1 MTEADVTDQNLTDED
16 VTPAR
21 RASRFGAPLV
31 AWTAI
36 LALLVGVLLGWL
48 VFSPRH
54 PGDDSAEAGFAR
66 DMYEHHA
73 QAVDMS
79 LTVLQRTD
87 DEALRGLAYDIA
99 TSQANQMGQMEA
111 WIRSWG
117 LSMARPGPRM
127 AWMGHEMHEAPEGAP
142 MPGMATQE
150 ELEQLAAAEGEE
162 AEILF
167 LQLMTTHHIAGVE
180 MADAALELAGDP
192 EVLRLARAM
201 SNAQSSEIRL
211 MAEMLAERGSQTRED
226 VSAFLDGE
234 APAGHDGHE
243 DDAPAGEDEHP
254 EDGDGHDG
262 H

>member
-1 MTEADVTDQNLTDED
+1 VTGADVTAEERADDT
-16 VTPAR
+16 
-21 RASRFGAPLV
+21 ASRDGATRFGPIVAGTAVVALV
-31 AWTAI
+31 
-36 LALLVGVLLGWL
+36 LGVLLGWL

-87 DEALRGLAYDIA
+87 DEAVRGLAYDIA

-111 WIRSWG
+111 WIRTWG

-127 AWMGHEMHEAPEGAP
+127 AWMGHEGHEAPEGAP

-180 MADAALELAGDP
+180 MADAALELADEP

-201 SNAQSSEIRL
+201 SNAQGAEIRL

-234 APAGHDGHE
+234 APAGHGDHE
-243 DDAPAGEDEHP
+243 GDTTPSEDEHS
-254 EDGDGHDG
+254 EHGDGH
-262 H
+262 